1 MFDLGTHRN
10 FKDGYKKDEID
21 NNKYRNIPNRA
32 HRFQLIRALCSTF
45 ELFVREALII
55 ITRSNNRR
63 RVIDLR
69 KI

>member
-10 FKDGYKKDEID
+10 FKDGYKKKEID
-21 NNKYRNIPNRA
+21 NNKYRNVPNRA

-63 RVIDLR
+63 GVIDLR